1 MLLLKR
7 SDQLKHM
14 PGLWVFPGG
23 KVEPTDAGEGELEQ
37 ARHGAV
43 RELEEESGI
52 VLSPARYSLSLLAD
66 ADGGQAAFFDL
77 VFLAEV
83 SADTIVTVDGSE
95 IVEHQWWP
103 AAQAIDAHHRGELP
117 MTPPTLVSLHDIHNW
132 QESDVLPPDAVS
144 QPHLFFSRESSAT
157 GTP

>member
-1 MLLLKR
+1 MMDFSDRVNEALPAATAVVVRQSGSGREVHLLKR

-52 VLSPARYSLSLLAD
+52 VLSPGALQPFSYWLTPTVVKRRFSTW
-66 ADGGQAAFFDL
+66 F
-77 VFLAEV
+77 FLAEV
-83 SADTIVTVDGSE
+83 SSDTAVTVDGSE
-95 IVEHQWWP
+95 IV
-103 AAQAIDAHHRGELP
+103 
-117 MTPPTLVSLHDIHNW
+117 
-132 QESDVLPPDAVS
+132 
-144 QPHLFFSRESSAT
+144 
-157 GTP
+157 